1 MEVELT
7 NLCMIYQND
16 LILVQNRTKS
26 DWPGLTFPGG
36 HVEENEDEI
45 TSIKRE
51 IKEETGLNLLEVER
65 CGFIEWYNPK
75 TKHRDLCLIYR
86 SNQFEGELSS
96 SNEGEVFFVKKDEIS
111 KYPYS
116 IDFDKILEICFNGL

>member
-7 NLCMIYQND
+7 NLCMVYQND
-16 LILVQNRTKS
+16 LILVQNRVKS

-36 HVEENEDEI
+36 HVEENEDEV
-45 TSIKRE
+45 TSIIRE
-51 IKEETGLNLLEVER
+51 VKEETGLTLLEVEK

-86 SNQFEGELSS
+86 SNKFTGELSS
-96 SNEGEVFFVKKDEIS
+96 SKEGEVFFIKKEDLS
-111 KYPYS
+111 KYPFS
-116 IDFDKILEICFNGL
+116 EDFDKILEICFKGL

>member
-36 HVEENEDEI
+36 HVEKNEDEI
-45 TSIKRE
+45 TAIKRE
-51 IKEETGLNLLEVER
+51 IREETGLTLLDVEK

-75 TKHRDLCLIYR
+75 TFHRDLCLIYR

-96 SNEGEVFFVKKDEIS
+96 SKEGEVFFIKKDELS
-111 KYPYS
+111 KFNFS
-116 IDFDKILEICFNGL
+116 IDFDKILEICFKGL